1 MLLKSLLGGTSK
13 IWAGTNGG
21 TVKELSLSGHTHSAS
36 DITSGTLSVSRG
48 GTGTTSLS
56 SLAGSLSPYMPSG
69 GGSKTSLISKSGTTS
84 ITGSSV
90 GTVTLGN
97 INCPLG
103 KYVLIVISFS
113 GSKSGYDRA
122 TRLLIGN
129 QTTKATMSIHW
140 SDKSWNTVT
149 SYFESYSGYT
159 KVNPTTSD
167 GSFSS
172 GSSLSV
178 SIECDVGTLTYNL
191 SIYGVSF

>member
-1 MLLKSLLGGTSK
+1 MGGTSK
-13 IWAGTNGG
+13 IWVGTNSG

-36 DITSGTLSVSRG
+36 DITSGTLSISRG

-56 SLAGSLSPYMPSG
+56 SLAGSLGPYMPSG

-84 ITGSSV
+84 ITGITDPSI
-90 GTVTLGN
+90 GTVTLGT

-113 GSKSGYDRA
+113 GSKSGYKRA

-129 QTTKATMSIHW
+129 QTTIATMSIGW
-140 SDKSWNTVT
+140 SNKSWNNVT

-159 KVNPTTSD
+159 RVNPTTSD
-167 GSFSS
+167 GSFNS